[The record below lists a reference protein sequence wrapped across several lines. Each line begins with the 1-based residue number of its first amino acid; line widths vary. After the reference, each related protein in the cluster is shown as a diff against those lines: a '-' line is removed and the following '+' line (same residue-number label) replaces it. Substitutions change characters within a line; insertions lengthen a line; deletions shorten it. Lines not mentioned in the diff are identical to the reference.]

1 MPFYPGP
8 VRQDQQQPSTLISK
22 LVSGRVLQR
31 SWWLSTPTQTPHLST
46 ASLTTHRSLSLSVS
60 HGWKTCIEYLN
71 TILRLGWDTC
81 SWHFHC
87 GWCVLSTVYMLSFR
101 CMWVHGFEKDREC
114 TQHNR
119 YCESLHMDVGQ
130 TGVGVPC
137 SALPPCG
144 TGRNCNQI
152 DPVLWG
158 YLKSG
163 RMHYQN
169 PTSGSKENWLSL
181 MTRPNKKL
189 KCQVPKPV
197 SMNVSS

>member
-158 YLKSG
+158 CPQIRENALSKS
-163 RMHYQN
+163 
-169 PTSGSKENWLSL
+169 
-181 MTRPNKKL
+181 NKWFQRKL
-189 KCQVPKPV
+189 TFSNDKTKQKT
-197 SMNVSS
+197 